1 MSNHA
6 SVRRS
11 TVETAAAASSHGA
24 LRAIPTAVATSEAAR
39 ATSKPD
45 QARLQ
50 SFVTWRAGSV

>member
-6 SVRRS
+6 SVSRS
-11 TVETAAAASSHGA
+11 TVETAAAAWSQGA
-24 LRAIPTAVATSEAAR
+24 LRTIPTAVATSEAAT

-50 SFVTWRAGSV
+50 SFVTWCAGSA